1 MELSKITKLL
11 LWLLSKRND
20 IAGIRLHDHDTEVIE
35 LPAAEYAE
43 LVASLG
49 FDLDPDEITGDG
61 DTAAMGLAF
70 DRDHLQECFDAP
82 SAINPDRP
90 D

>member
-1 MELSKITKLL
+1 MELSRITKLL

-20 IAGIRLHDHDTEVIE
+20 IGGIKLHDHDTEMIE
-35 LPAAEYAE
+35 LSAAEYAE
-43 LVASLG
+43 LFASAFG
-49 FDLDPDEITGDG
+49 LDDDEIDPDG